1 MEAATLKKYP
11 RTPHL
16 EGSRLQPGD
25 EDLSQIPFSDIQGKH
40 LVVEEK
46 IDGANSAV
54 SFSGDGELLLQS
66 RGHYL
71 TGGYRER
78 HYNLMKQ
85 WANVHQDAFF
95 DVLGCRYILYGEW
108 MFAKHSVYYDKLP
121 HYFLEF
127 DIFDRETGIFLDTRR
142 RHAMLEDLPVV
153 SVPVLAEGAFR
164 SREQLISL
172 LGDSKYISS
181 AHIESLRTASEKLG
195 LDPDRQCRETDRSRL
210 MEGLYIKV
218 EENGQVVDRLKYV
231 RASFTQTVEASG
243 THWLDRPII
252 PNGLAVPVE
261 ELYLPQKPGGRKLAV
276 TSFRPRRRRCWAVS
290 RVRWRKRPKTRAG
303 TGRAMCWSTQSSS

>member
-1 MEAATLKKYP
+1 MNEVKLIKYP

-46 IDGANSAV
+46 IDGANSAI

-85 WANVHQDAFF
+85 WANVHRDAFF
-95 DVLGCRYILYGEW
+95 DVLSCRYILYGEW
-108 MFAKHSVYYDKLP
+108 MYAKHSVYYDKLP

-127 DIFDRETGIFLDTRR
+127 DIFDRETSIFLDTHR
-142 RHAMLEDLPVV
+142 RHTLLEDLPVI
-153 SVPVLAEGAFR
+153 SVPVLAEGAFQ
-164 SREQLISL
+164 SKEQLTYL
-172 LGDSKYISS
+172 LSDSKYISG
-181 AHIESLRTASEKLG
+181 AHIENLRTASEKLG
-195 LDPDRQCRETDRSRL
+195 LDPDRQCRETDSSKL
-210 MEGLYIKV
+210 MEGLYIKI

-231 RASFTQTVEASG
+231 RASFTQTVEVSK
-243 THWLDRPII
+243 THWLDRPIV
-252 PNGLAVPVE
+252 PNGLAFPVE
-261 ELYLPQKPGGRKLAV
+261 ELYLPQKTECGK
-276 TSFRPRRRRCWAVS
+276 
-290 RVRWRKRPKTRAG
+290 
-303 TGRAMCWSTQSSS
+303 